1 MTKLKSLRLASGMTQ
16 EELSAASGV
25 KLSTLQK
32 LETGAN
38 HLEGARAGIV
48 LRLARS
54 LKTTV
59 EALLSEE
66 A

>member
-16 EELSAASGV
+16 EELAAASGV
-25 KLSTLQK
+25 KLATLQK

-38 HLEGARAGIV
+38 HLSGARADTV

-54 LKTTV
+54 LGTTV
-59 EALLSEE
+59 EAILNEP
-66 A
+66 